1 LSCPRIKTLTVFS
14 GFIYAAYAE
23 ETVRPAEIRIIIISR
38 ILIRFIITD
47 SIELNRTIYNPLLK
61 RYIVFMKKISLTG
74 IKPTGD
80 LHIGNYFGAIKPAL
94 ELAKEYDARY
104 FIADYHALN
113 TMKNPEELSSTIRHV
128 AAGWLASGLDPEKVI
143 FYRQSSIPE
152 TFELTTMLMAF
163 TSKGLMNRAHA
174 YKAAVQRN
182 NEKGDDTDA
191 GINMGLYTYPV
202 LMAADIIIF
211 DSDVVPV
218 GEDQVQH
225 IEMAQD
231 IAQSINANYGKQV
244 LKIPQ
249 AAVQENVAVV
259 PGLDGRKMSK
269 SYGNTIPLFAPE
281 KTLRKTIMRI
291 VTNSQSVEEPKDPNT
306 CQIFQLYKLFTQADE
321 QDALAKRYRA
331 GGMGWGEAK
340 EELFR
345 VVNRCIVP
353 IRERYEAIMADIP
366 ALDKIL
372 EQGAQ
377 KARPIAAAVVNRF
390 RKAAGID

>member
-1 LSCPRIKTLTVFS
+1 
-14 GFIYAAYAE
+14 
-23 ETVRPAEIRIIIISR
+23 
-38 ILIRFIITD
+38 
-47 SIELNRTIYNPLLK
+47 
-61 RYIVFMKKISLTG
+61 MKKISLTG

-113 TMKNPEELSSTIRHV
+113 SMKNPAELGSTIRHV

-152 TFELTTMLMAF
+152 VFELTTMLMAF
-163 TSKGLMNRAHA
+163 TAKGLMNRAHA
-174 YKAAVQRN
+174 YKAAVQIN
-182 NEKGDDTDA
+182 TEKDGDMDA
-191 GINMGLYTYPV
+191 GINMGLFTYPV
-202 LMAADIIIF
+202 LMAADIILF

-218 GEDQVQH
+218 GMDQVQH
-225 IEMAQD
+225 IEIAQD
-231 IAQSINANYGKQV
+231 IAQSVNANYGKQV
-244 LKIPQ
+244 LKVPQ
-249 AAVQENVAVV
+249 AIVQEEVAVV

-269 SYGNTIPLFAPE
+269 SYNNVIPLFAPE

-291 VTNSQSVEEPKDPNT
+291 VTNSQSVQEPKNPEV
-306 CQIFQLYKLFTQADE
+306 CQIFQLYKLFTDTDE
-321 QDALAKRYRA
+321 QASLASRYRS

-345 VVNRCIVP
+345 VVNTRLSPV
-353 IRERYEAIMADIP
+353 RERYNAIMADIP
-366 ALDKIL
+366 SLEKIL

-377 KARPIAAAVVNRF
+377 KARPIAAATVKRF

>member
-1 LSCPRIKTLTVFS
+1 
-14 GFIYAAYAE
+14 
-23 ETVRPAEIRIIIISR
+23 
-38 ILIRFIITD
+38 
-47 SIELNRTIYNPLLK
+47 
-61 RYIVFMKKISLTG
+61 MKKISLTG

-113 TMKNPEELSSTIRHV
+113 TMKDPKELNSTIRQV

-152 TFELTTMLMAF
+152 VFELATMLMAF
-163 TSKGLMNRAHA
+163 TAKGLMNRAHA
-174 YKAAVQRN
+174 YKAAVQEN

-191 GINMGLYTYPV
+191 GINMGLFTYPI

-211 DSDVVPV
+211 DSDIVPV
-218 GEDQVQH
+218 GKDQVQH

-231 IAQSINANYGKQV
+231 IAQSVNANYGQQI

-249 AAVQENVAVV
+249 AGVQEDSAVI

-269 SYGNTIPLFAPE
+269 SYNNVIPLFVPE
-281 KTLRKTIMRI
+281 KALRKTIMRI
-291 VTNSQSVEEPKDPNT
+291 TTNSQTVEEPKNPDDS
-306 CQIFQLYKLFTQADE
+306 QIFQLYKLFADNNE
-321 QDALAKRYRA
+321 QNALAARYRA
-331 GGMGWGEAK
+331 GGMGWGDAK
-340 EELFR
+340 EELFQ
-345 VVNRCIVP
+345 VVNRTLSP
-353 IRERYEAIMADIP
+353 IREHYDAIMADIP

-372 EQGAQ
+372 AQGAE
-377 KARPIAAAVVNRF
+377 KARPIAAATVNRF
-390 RKAAGID
+390 RKAMGID

>member
-1 LSCPRIKTLTVFS
+1 
-14 GFIYAAYAE
+14 
-23 ETVRPAEIRIIIISR
+23 
-38 ILIRFIITD
+38 
-47 SIELNRTIYNPLLK
+47 
-61 RYIVFMKKISLTG
+61 MKKVSLTG

-104 FIADYHALN
+104 FIADYHGLN
-113 TMKNPEELSSTIRHV
+113 TMKDSKELNSTIRQV

-143 FYRQSSIPE
+143 LYRQSSIPE
-152 TFELTTMLMAF
+152 VFELTIMLMAF
-163 TSKGLMNRAHA
+163 TAKGLMNRAHA
-174 YKAAVQRN
+174 YKAAVQEN
-182 NEKGDDTDA
+182 NEKGDDPDS
-191 GINMGLYTYPV
+191 GVNMGLFTYPV

-218 GEDQVQH
+218 GKDQVQH

-231 IAQSINANYGKQV
+231 IAQSVNANYGKPV
-244 LKIPQ
+244 LKAPN
-249 AAVQENVAVV
+249 AVIQENVAVV

-269 SYGNTIPLFAPE
+269 SYSNVIPLFAPE
-281 KTLRKTIMRI
+281 KVLRKTIMRI
-291 VTNSQSVEEPKDPNT
+291 VTNSQPVEEPKDPET
-306 CQIFQLYKLFTQADE
+306 SQIYMLYKLFADNEEQA
-321 QDALAKRYRA
+321 ALAARYRA

-345 VVNRCIVP
+345 VVNRKLAP
-353 IRERYEAIMADIP
+353 MREHYEAIMADIP

-372 EQGAQ
+372 ERGAE
-377 KARPIAAAVVNRF
+377 KARPIAAATLKRF

>member
-1 LSCPRIKTLTVFS
+1 
-14 GFIYAAYAE
+14 
-23 ETVRPAEIRIIIISR
+23 
-38 ILIRFIITD
+38 
-47 SIELNRTIYNPLLK
+47 
-61 RYIVFMKKISLTG
+61 MKEISLTG

-94 ELAKEYDARY
+94 ELAKTYDARY

-113 TMKNPEELSSTIRHV
+113 TMKDPKELNATIRQV
-128 AAGWLASGLDPEKVI
+128 AAGWLAAGLDPEKVI

-152 TFELTTMLMAF
+152 VFELTTMLMAF

-174 YKAAVQRN
+174 YKAAVDKN
-182 NEKGDDTDA
+182 NEKGDDPDA

-211 DSDVVPV
+211 DSDIVPV

-225 IEMAQD
+225 IEMARD
-231 IAQSINANYGKQV
+231 IAQAINSNYGKQV
-244 LKIPQ
+244 LKIPR
-249 AAVQENVAVV
+249 AGVQKDVAVV

-269 SYGNTIPLFAPE
+269 SYGNTIPLFSTENA
-281 KTLRKTIMRI
+281 LHKTIMR
-291 VTNSQSVEEPKDPNT
+291 VMTNSQTVEEPKDPDSS
-306 CQIFQLYKLFTQADE
+306 QIYLIYKLFATAEE
-321 QDALAKRYRA
+321 QSALAARYRA

-345 VVNRCIVP
+345 VANRELAP
-353 IRERYEAIMADIP
+353 MRERYNAIMADIP

-372 EQGAQ
+372 AQGAE
-377 KARPIAAAVVNRF
+377 KARPIASATVKRF